1 MLKVDVHVCKKNKQ
15 VHKFSKY
22 IKTAR
27 IRYLGISM
35 KEEDISEILYLV
47 KHPILIKLSIACTIT
62 VMPF

>member
-1 MLKVDVHVCKKNKQ
+1 MYMYVKKTKTT
-15 VHKFSKY
+15 VHKFSEY

>member
-1 MLKVDVHVCKKNKQ
+1 MYVKKTKTT